1 MAAEYQARSHTQTQ
15 AVHHNLN
22 QKAGLMDKIKENILG
37 GHTHTQTGHTGH
49 TAHSNPTQ
57 NLGLVDKFKGVLLG
71 SHVQTSYSSSTQKL
85 GLVNKIK
92 EKIPRLQNK

>member
-1 MAAEYQARSHTQTQ
+1 
-15 AVHHNLN
+15 
-22 QKAGLMDKIKENILG
+22 MDKIKENIMGL
-37 GHTHTQTGHTGH
+37 GHTHTQTGHTGE
-49 TAHSNPTQ
+49 TTHSNPTQ
-57 NLGLVDKFKGVLLG
+57 KPGLVDKFKGVLLG